1 MASTC
6 GMTYHLWVA
15 RVNPAHGGGRLALVP
30 GLWDRVDNGQS
41 LQDAV
46 ANGQDTIDVGIEA
59 ANDLDGPGK
68 GMPALTGRVVMDA
81 AQ

>member
-1 MASTC
+1 
-6 GMTYHLWVA
+6 MTYHPWVEP
-15 RVNPAHGGGRLALVP
+15 VNPAHGGGRLAPVP
-30 GLWDRVDNGQS
+30 GLWDRVNNGHS
-41 LQDAV
+41 RQDAV

-68 GMPALTGRVVMDA
+68 GMPALTGRGVMDA